1 MEWTTFVDC
10 PFDVSWTV
18 GTESGN
24 AITVAAQLKDFAGN
38 DLTVPASLLM
48 YLASDSA
55 GLNIKSSTVTTETAI
70 GTDGSLA
77 VLLAGQVYQV
87 TSEAD
92 GDIDISISTGGATTV
107 LANKLLD
114 HIFGNT
120 TYTQLLLVTQFSLT

>member
-1 MEWTTFVDC
+1 MEWTPIVDS
-10 PFDVSWTV
+10 PYDVSWTV

-24 AITVAAQLKDFAGN
+24 AVTVAAQLKDFAGN

-55 GLNIKSSTVTTETAI
+55 GLNIKASTVTTETAI
-70 GTDGSLA
+70 GTDGSLG

-92 GDIDISISTGGATTV
+92 GDIDIVITDTSADTYYVVLVMPNGKLEVSTVATFT
-107 LANKLLD
+107 
-114 HIFGNT
+114 
-120 TYTQLLLVTQFSLT
+120 